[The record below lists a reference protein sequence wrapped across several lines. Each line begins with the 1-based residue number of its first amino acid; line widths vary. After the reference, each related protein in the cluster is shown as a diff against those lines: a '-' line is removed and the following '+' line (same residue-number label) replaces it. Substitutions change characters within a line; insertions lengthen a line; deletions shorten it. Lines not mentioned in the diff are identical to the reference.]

1 MVIDGCFDYGPNV
14 IKKLITDKIHL
25 LDEWLYKVGAIADE
39 ADILEQIQ
47 DKNNDEDSDIQNKI
61 SIDYTIKKLL
71 NKILVK
77 KIRIIYLFFIFY

>member
-1 MVIDGCFDYGPNV
+1 MVFDGDRWMLDYGPNV

-61 SIDYTIKKLL
+61 SIDLY
-71 NKILVK
+71 NNK
-77 KIRIIYLFFIFY
+77 KIIEQNFSQEKLE